1 MVKNMI
7 YLDYSATT
15 PIDEEILDL
24 YVRIQKNFF
33 ANTTSLHALG
43 QKSNYMFEKCKNEL
57 CEAMN
62 IPNSEVVFTSNATEA
77 NNLAI
82 LGYLSKYNSGK
93 VITTKIEHPSVFE
106 VFNHL
111 EKNGFDVVYLDVDE
125 NGIIK
130 LEDLKNELNKETLL
144 VSIMWVNN
152 IVGSIQPIKEVVEIL
167 KEYPKAKLHVDM
179 VQGITKIVPNFSF
192 NDIDM
197 FTLSTHKIYGP
208 KGVGVLGYKKN
219 IEVGKRLFGST
230 AQFGIKPGTLD
241 LGLCVCTCKA
251 IKKFLPKTLENYN
264 YVKGLKDY
272 LVEGLEKISYININ
286 SSKMGS
292 PYIVNFSI
300 ENMNGETIVHALEAK
315 EIYVSTGSSCSSK
328 LKKPEKTILA
338 MTNSNERATSSI
350 RISLSYLT
358 RKEEID
364 TLLKVLGDIK

>member
-1 MVKNMI
+1 MI

-15 PIDEEILDL
+15 PIDEEILEL

-43 QKSNYMFEKCKNEL
+43 QKSNYMFEKCKTEL
-57 CEAMN
+57 CETMN
-62 IPNSEVVFTSNATEA
+62 IKGSDVVFTSNATEA

-82 LGYLSKYNSGK
+82 LGYLSKYSSGK

-106 VFNHL
+106 IFNYL

-130 LEDLKNELNKETLL
+130 IEELKKELDKETLL

-167 KEYPKAKLHVDM
+167 KSFPKAKLHVDM

-192 NDIDM
+192 EDIDM
-197 FTLSTHKIYGP
+197 FTFSTHKIYGP

-219 IEVGKRLFGST
+219 IELGKRLFGSNS
-230 AQFGIKPGTLD
+230 QYGIKPGTLD

-251 IKKFLPKTLENYN
+251 IKKFLPKTKDNFN
-264 YVKGLKDY
+264 YVKSLRDY
-272 LVEGLEKISYININ
+272 LVKGLEQIDYIKIN
-286 SSKMGS
+286 SPKDGS

-300 ENMNGETIVHALEAK
+300 ENMNGETIVHSLEAK

-338 MTNSNERATSSI
+338 ITGSIERATSSI

-358 RKEEID
+358 KKEEID
-364 TLLKVLGDIK
+364 TLLEVLGEIK